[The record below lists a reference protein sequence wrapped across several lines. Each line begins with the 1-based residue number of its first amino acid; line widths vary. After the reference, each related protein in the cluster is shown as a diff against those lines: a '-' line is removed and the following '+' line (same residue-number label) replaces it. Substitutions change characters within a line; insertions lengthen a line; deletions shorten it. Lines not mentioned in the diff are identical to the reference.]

1 MYDPSPM
8 KFGVHVDPLLNGV
21 HMDFCSPLKFLTLS
35 TQQRH
40 SDYVTNIV
48 CESQVVRK
56 SKGDENERTSNK
68 ESTTL

>member
-1 MYDPSPM
+1 LIQTIGVEGLD
-8 KFGVHVDPLLNGV
+8 FGD
-21 HMDFCSPLKFLTLS
+21 
-35 TQQRH
+35 QH

-56 SKGDENERTSNK
+56 SKGDKNERTSNK